1 MKYEKTLSTGR
12 TDIEDENLIFSV
24 SFSENESKLFD
35 IKAMS
40 ADYMTEEETATFVKS
55 LETATKIV
63 LKAADREL
71 DEKEKSN
78 ENKENK

>member
-40 ADYMTEEETATFVKS
+40 GDYMTEEETATFVKS

-63 LKAADREL
+63 FKAADREL
-71 DEKEKSN
+71 DERQESDA
-78 ENKENK
+78 